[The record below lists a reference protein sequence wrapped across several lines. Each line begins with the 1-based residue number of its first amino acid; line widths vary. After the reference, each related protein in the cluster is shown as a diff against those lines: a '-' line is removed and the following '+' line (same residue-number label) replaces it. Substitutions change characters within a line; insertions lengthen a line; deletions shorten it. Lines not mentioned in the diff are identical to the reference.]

1 LSGEELRFHPPSLRD
16 GGQALSEVSERLESA
31 WRELEAMA
39 QGMGDIFGDDDVGS
53 LIGTTYQV
61 AQQIAAQSYGSAARG
76 FGNFGGG
83 LRRMADDFE
92 QSEQDTSEAVSDVGG
107 GAV

>member
-16 GGQALSEVSERLESA
+16 GGQSLSDVSERLESA
-31 WRELEAMA
+31 WRALEATA

-53 LIGTTYQV
+53 LIGMTYQV
-61 AQQIAAQSYGSAARG
+61 AQQIAAESYQSAAQG

-83 LRRMADDFE
+83 LRQMADDFE
-92 QSEQDTSEAVSDVGG
+92 RSEQETGEAVSDVGG
-107 GAV
+107 AV

>member
-16 GGQALSEVSERLESA
+16 GGQSLSDVSERLAAA
-31 WRELEAMA
+31 WRALEATA

-61 AQQIAAQSYGSAARG
+61 AQQIAAESYQSAAQG
-76 FGNFGGG
+76 FGYFGGG
-83 LRRMADDFE
+83 LRQMADDFE
-92 QSEQDTSEAVSDVGG
+92 QSEQETGEAVSDVGG
-107 GAV
+107 AV